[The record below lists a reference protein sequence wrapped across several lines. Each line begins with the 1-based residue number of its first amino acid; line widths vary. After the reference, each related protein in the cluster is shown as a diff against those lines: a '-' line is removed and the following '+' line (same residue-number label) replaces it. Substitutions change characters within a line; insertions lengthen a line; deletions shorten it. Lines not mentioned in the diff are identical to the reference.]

1 MRQVCSTGKHSGVF
15 GIMMPDA
22 PASWCQTLRDRAV
35 WKIEKFKYSKKT
47 NDFQWDSQND
57 EVLQKK
63 FFPKV
68 LIFIGF
74 FNFMGLKWFPPYIR
88 ANWGPLKCEFV
99 KFEGLLTCYI
109 SKLIPVIGKFIATHL
124 SIRLVCQGPPRPLE
138 RDLRAPGGGP
148 WIVICQVWR
157 LVGMLYIKI
166 DPSDRESH
174 CNTSFCK
181 FGVSGAPQAP

>member
-1 MRQVCSTGKHSGVF
+1 MWLTKWWSFAQKKYYVTEDVKLPKLSEKLSNRYT
-15 GIMMPDA
+15 M
-22 PASWCQTLRDRAV
+22 TRAV

-74 FNFMGLKWFPPYIR
+74 FNFMGLKWFLPYIR

-99 KFEGLLTCYI
+99 KFESLLTFYI

-138 RDLRAPGGGP
+138 RDLRAPRGP
-148 WIVICQVWR
+148 MNCDLSSLKVTWHVIYQNW
-157 LVGMLYIKI
+157 
-166 DPSDRESH
+166 S
-174 CNTSFCK
+174 
-181 FGVSGAPQAP
+181 QW